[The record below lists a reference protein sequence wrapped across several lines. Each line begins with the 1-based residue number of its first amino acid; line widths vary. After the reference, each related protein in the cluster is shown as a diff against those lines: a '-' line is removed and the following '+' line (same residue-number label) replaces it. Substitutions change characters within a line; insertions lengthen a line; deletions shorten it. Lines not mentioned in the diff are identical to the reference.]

1 VSRQKTTQVVSSRD
15 NEFLKDLEEE
25 VQTYRGLR
33 TKRVPG
39 QLTIFLMDSDKYW
52 RKQNKHKRKRKDEQ
66 YGDYA
71 DAR

>member
-1 VSRQKTTQVVSSRD
+1 MSKQPTRQIITSTDPR
-15 NEFLKDLEEE
+15 FLDAIQAEAED
-25 VQTYRGLR
+25 YRGLR
-33 TKRVPG
+33 TTRYPG
-39 QLTIFLMDSDKYW
+39 QLIIHLMDSDKYW